1 MGCSEGL
8 PPGLQVVSG
17 LLSVLGEEREVLV
30 SLPLFKD
37 TKFLTISPQ
46 FRLHLVIFQ
55 RPHLVIPL
63 PWRIWPRFRVLKDV
77 HLKIEGM
84 VLEMFCT

>member
-1 MGCSEGL
+1 MRASMV
-8 PPGLQVVSG
+8 GLQWRPTSWFAGSTSG
-17 LLSVLGEEREVLV
+17 LLSVLGEEREVRV
-30 SLPLFKD
+30 SLPLLKD

-63 PWRIWPRFRVLKDV
+63 PWRIWPRFRVLKDQR
-77 HLKIEGM
+77 
-84 VLEMFCT
+84 